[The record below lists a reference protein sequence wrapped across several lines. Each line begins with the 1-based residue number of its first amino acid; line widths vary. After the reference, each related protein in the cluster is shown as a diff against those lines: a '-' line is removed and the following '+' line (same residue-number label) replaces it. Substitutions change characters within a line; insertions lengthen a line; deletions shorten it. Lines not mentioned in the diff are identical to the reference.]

1 MATVAHKLV
10 ERKTINGKSHQV
22 KRSNGN
28 LKAWKDKVG
37 LKERVGDL
45 FERQGV
51 KSLANFET
59 SGESGNRYRFDFF
72 VPGMRRHDPNENNDS
87 NKVDYLLSRGMGIF
101 VKDYSGPA
109 KVTNIIQAE
118 RAMKD
123 CPEINKVL
131 VISNHFSGPSANL
144 AERVGVILL
153 SLGEIVSTYKNE
165 GWLL

>member
-1 MATVAHKLV
+1 MATVAHKLFEKKIV
-10 ERKTINGKSHQV
+10 SEKFRQAKKTNGD
-22 KRSNGN
+22 
-28 LKAWKDKVG
+28 LKAWKDRIG
-37 LKERVGDL
+37 LKERVKDL
-45 FERQGV
+45 LERQGL

-59 SGESGNRYRFDFF
+59 RGESGIRYRFDFF
-72 VPGMRRHDPNENNDS
+72 VPGKGHNNRTEEVGS
-87 NKVDYLLSRGMGIF
+87 TQAIYLFSRGMGIF

-131 VISNHFSGPSANL
+131 VISNSFSGPSANL
-144 AERVGVILL
+144 AERAGVILL

-165 GWLL
+165 GWML